1 MAILLKPYPIPQ
13 MTCQSTSTHPPL
25 IMSFFMT
32 HIAHFLNFKF
42 YRN

>member
-25 IMSFFMT
+25 IVSFFMT
-32 HIAHFLNFKF
+32 HKAHF
-42 YRN
+42 